1 MVVNPSVWGQEIRI
15 LTVRRLFNLGCL
27 RRKIFM
33 QVQPGQR
40 LRLPGNGVCMSNK
53 EQYICKQAEEYTH
66 NRGEGYFSGLLSF
79 QFHKCRQA

>member
-33 QVQPGQR
+33 QVHPGQR
-40 LRLPGNGVCMSNK
+40 FRMPGNGVGMSNK
-53 EQYICKQAEEYTH
+53 EQYTCKQAEEYTH
-66 NRGEGYFSGLLSF
+66 KPG
-79 QFHKCRQA
+79 